1 MNILFDFNHP
11 ADVNFFKNAAK
22 KLAAAGDHIFIT
34 YRQRGSLQKVIDAEL
49 GEFSPFQIGRHR
61 SASFLMKVLTQ
72 IYRDYRF
79 LSYFK
84 KNGIELSVG
93 TSTNVISARLM
104 GIPHLAFEDDLEYKV
119 TFYHA
124 NLFATRHI
132 MPSYINVQKKNIYHY
147 RGLKELAH
155 LHPSYYSPQ
164 VSALD
169 PYKVQPEE
177 YVFIRKIARVSL
189 NYKREDDLGP
199 AVIKSIRK
207 HGLKILLS
215 LEDKRQRDLYQD
227 DCTILEEPVPD
238 IFALMK
244 FAAFCISSGDSMARE
259 SCLLGTPTI
268 YAGRRE
274 MKVNE
279 ELIGIGCLF
288 KEDTEET
295 IRNRV
300 SYLISHPLKGRV
312 ADLIARKIEHDWE
325 DVTQV
330 IIRHVD
336 DFRGPRR

>member
-22 KLAAAGDHIFIT
+22 KLAEAGDHIFVT
-34 YRQRGSLQKVIDAEL
+34 YRQRGSLHKVIEAEL
-49 GEFSPFQIGRHR
+49 GEFSPLQIGRHN
-61 SASFLMKVLTQ
+61 SSSFFMKVLAQ
-72 IYRDYRF
+72 LYRDFRF
-79 LSYFK
+79 LPYFK
-84 KNGIELSVG
+84 RNRIELSVG

-132 MPSYINVQKKNIYHY
+132 MPSYIDVKKRNIYHY

-155 LHPSYYSPQ
+155 LHPSYYTPRAA
-164 VSALD
+164 ALER
-169 PYKVQPEE
+169 YGLHPEE

-189 NYKREDDLGP
+189 NYKRQDDLGP
-199 AVIKSIRK
+199 AVIKNIRK
-207 HGLKILLS
+207 QGLKILLS
-215 LEDKRQRDLYQD
+215 LEDKRQRGLYQD
-227 DCTILEEPVPD
+227 DCMILEEPVPD

-268 YAGRRE
+268 YTGRRE

-279 ELIGIGCLF
+279 YLIEIGCLF
-288 KEDTEET
+288 KEDTEEAIMNRISFL
-295 IRNRV
+295 IRHR
-300 SYLISHPLKGRV
+300 LKGQV
-312 ADLIARKIEHDWE
+312 AATVARKIEQDWE

-330 IIRHVD
+330 IIRHVN
-336 DFRGPRR
+336 DFRGSKR